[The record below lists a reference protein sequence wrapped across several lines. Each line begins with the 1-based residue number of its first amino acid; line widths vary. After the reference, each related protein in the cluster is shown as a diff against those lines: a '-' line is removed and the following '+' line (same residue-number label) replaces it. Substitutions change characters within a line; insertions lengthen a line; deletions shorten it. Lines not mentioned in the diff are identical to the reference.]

1 MAKHQ
6 LFINRDISRAF
17 PVRSE
22 AGQFKVT
29 RTLVVN
35 WKGTWE
41 PRDQPDTC
49 LVVAPG
55 DELEIVLSGEQ
66 QEASSLWLTNRVNPL
81 RSLLLPMPDNQ
92 RQNDWERVDIKSG
105 SEILQVNPAIS
116 RDAGESRYDLR
127 ITALGQRPMPIVG
140 QGYAGTLTASKP

>member
-1 MAKHQ
+1 M
-6 LFINRDISRAF
+6 
-17 PVRSE
+17 
-22 AGQFKVT
+22 T

-41 PRDQPDTC
+41 PRDQPDVC

-55 DELEIVLSGEQ
+55 DELEVVLSGEPP
-66 QEASSLWLTNRVNPL
+66 EASSLWLASRVNPL

-92 RQNDWERVDIKSG
+92 RQDGDWERVDIKSG
-105 SEILQVNPAIS
+105 SVTLQVNPAIS

-127 ITALGQRPMPIVG
+127 ITALGQRPIPIVG
-140 QGYAGTLTASKP
+140 QGQAGTLSASKP